1 MSLHID
7 ALTTVNGALLC
18 WRGIAFVTHRGQRQ
32 TGTKVQAYAKGWHRT
47 VTPNADNRNS
57 AGVLGSVGL
66 DLLYH
71 PSGEGGYLA
80 RKMSL

>member
-1 MSLHID
+1 MSLYID
-7 ALTTVNGALLC
+7 ALTTVNGVLLC
-18 WRGIAFVTHRGQRQ
+18 WRVIAFATHRGQRQ
-32 TGTKVQAYAKGWHRT
+32 TGTEIQACAKGHRT
-47 VTPNADNRNS
+47 VTPNADNRKS